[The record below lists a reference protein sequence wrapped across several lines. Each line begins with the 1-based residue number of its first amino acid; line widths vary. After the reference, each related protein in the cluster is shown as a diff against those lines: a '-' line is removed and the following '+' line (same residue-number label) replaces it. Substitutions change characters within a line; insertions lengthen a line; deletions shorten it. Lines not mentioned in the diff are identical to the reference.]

1 MCNISVAQN
10 SLPTIHSC
18 QCEPFQRS
26 GSVFPMKHAEH
37 TFVFRSL
44 NLQQALSGSL
54 TNYVLHI
61 HLGCMCCAVLFL
73 QILNSQRCT
82 ARAQKE
88 GLSSDSMCV
97 SARGTGNS
105 SRWWAAHL
113 SVRVPILMLTDSW
126 ETRGSVVTHLHACR
140 HEHGG
145 AWISCEQTKGGSMK
159 HNTVLH
165 C

>member
-10 SLPTIHSC
+10 SLQTIHSC
-18 QCEPFQRS
+18 QCEQFQWS
-26 GSVFPMKHAEH
+26 GSMFSLKHAEH
-37 TFVFRSL
+37 T
-44 NLQQALSGSL
+44 GSW
-54 TNYVLHI
+54 TFSKHWVEVSQTMYFTFI
-61 HLGCMCCAVLFL
+61 WDAVQFYFC
-73 QILNSQRCT
+73 RFET
-82 ARAQKE
+82 ARGAQLGHRIE
-88 GLSSDSMCV
+88 GLSSESMCV

-113 SVRVPILMLTDSW
+113 SVTVPNLMLTDSW

-145 AWISCEQTKGGSMK
+145 VWISCEQMKGGSIK

>member
-26 GSVFPMKHAEH
+26 GSVFPMLNIRLCSGPWTFSKH
-37 TFVFRSL
+37 FV
-44 NLQQALSGSL
+44 SGSL

-61 HLGCMCCAVLFL
+61 HLGSMCCAVLFL

-88 GLSSDSMCV
+88 GLSSESMCV

-165 C
+165 R